1 MVQLIEMKSPKTGA
15 TYKLLPS
22 KVEAKLQDGWQLT
35 GKYTGQHS
43 AKIVQALAVH
53 NN

>member
-1 MVQLIEMKSPKTGA
+1 MVQLVEMKSPKTGA
-15 TYKLLPS
+15 IYKLLPS

-43 AKIVQALAVH
+43 AKVVQALTVH
-53 NN
+53 SD